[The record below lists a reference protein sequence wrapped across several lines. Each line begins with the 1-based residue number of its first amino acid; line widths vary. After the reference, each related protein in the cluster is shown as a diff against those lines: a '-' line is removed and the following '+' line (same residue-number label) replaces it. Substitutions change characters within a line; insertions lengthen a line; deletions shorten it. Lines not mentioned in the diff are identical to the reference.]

1 MALVILTI
9 NLKKCRINIVV
20 ISKQMFQYLF
30 IDIKKASFNYDF
42 YILLFL
48 NLSLIVFLCGLIGQ

>member
-9 NLKKCRINIVV
+9 NLKKCQINIVV

-42 YILLFL
+42 YIFLLFL
-48 NLSLIVFLCGLIGQ
+48 NLSLIIFYVA